1 MPQVEKLLRDI
12 HALRESIQIDWEELC
27 SNPLREVERAEVRK
41 HMELCQAEL
50 KQLLDR
56 LSKLDSEFSG

>member
-1 MPQVEKLLRDI
+1 MPHVEKLLRDI

-27 SNPLREVERAEVRK
+27 SNPLREAEREEVRR

-50 KQLLDR
+50 KQLLDK
-56 LSKLDSEFSG
+56 LSKLDSEFAS